1 MDNRFRALAKVIDS
15 VHFSMANPKIAH
27 FYPNSDQYQ
36 NLQQRISS
44 LELNLTYTQQ
54 NEAKLIATIERL
66 ERRE

>member
-1 MDNRFRALAKVIDS
+1 
-15 VHFSMANPKIAH
+15 MANPKIAH

>member
-1 MDNRFRALAKVIDS
+1 
-15 VHFSMANPKIAH
+15 MAIPKIAH

-36 NLQQRISS
+36 NLKQRISS